1 MVHRCSS
8 AVQSTASVTAV
19 DDSDAREDAGPYVHV
34 CASLLPLSPPRTPRL
49 RFPVH
54 STAGTTLSPPDD
66 ARPAAARRG
75 STRPST
81 GYASTAAAA
90 GEPSGGRGGP
100 CNAHYGRTMALPE
113 PNTAPRRRAWPTRRR
128 PPQALTPSSP
138 LPSASPSFPCVKPVS
153 PNVTAEALPL
163 PLRTTTEAAPLH
175 PPTPGTEAGA
185 GATGHRRQ
193 RRRSAPAPPAR
204 P

>member
-1 MVHRCSS
+1 MRHSCRRLACPRGRR
-8 AVQSTASVTAV
+8 TLCTCLRLAS
-19 DDSDAREDAGPYVHV
+19 PP
-34 CASLLPLSPPRTPRL
+34 LLPSHPPPPISRPLHRWDDPVAPR
-49 RFPVH
+49 R
-54 STAGTTLSPPDD
+54 
-66 ARPAAARRG
+66 RPTCSG

-163 PLRTTTEAAPLH
+163 PLRTTTEAAPLQ